1 MNAGGVSS
9 RNIINRRKIENI
21 TVDYFFKVEMVA
33 GFKLKDEKDYD
44 IIINSLTDFC
54 KKKKYRTLDELKK
67 LIELPK
73 TRLLGVET
81 KSDDSSLKI
90 IRNCE
95 FASREEIMRNA
106 VILSLTTESLIYDYE
121 RPVILN
127 KKNLNRAIVFYN
139 MGGFYANY

>member
-1 MNAGGVSS
+1 MNTGGPLS

-21 TVDYFFKVEMVA
+21 TVDHFFKFEMVA

-54 KKKKYRTLDELKK
+54 KEKKYKTLDELKK
-67 LIELPK
+67 LLELPK
-73 TRLLGVET
+73 TRLLGVEA

-90 IRNCE
+90 IRNCN

-106 VILSLTTESLIYDYE
+106 VILSLTSESLIYDYE

>member
-1 MNAGGVSS
+1 MNTGGPLS

-21 TVDYFFKVEMVA
+21 TMDHFFKFEMVA
-33 GFKLKDEKDYD
+33 GFKLEDEKDYD
-44 IIINSLTDFC
+44 IIINSLTNFC
-54 KKKKYRTLDELKK
+54 KEKKYKTLDELKK
-67 LIELPK
+67 LLELPK
-73 TRLLGVET
+73 TRLLGVEA

-90 IRNCE
+90 IRNCK

-106 VILSLTTESLIYDYE
+106 VILSLTSESLIYDYE

>member
-1 MNAGGVSS
+1 MNTGGPLS
-9 RNIINRRKIENI
+9 RNIINRREIENI
-21 TVDYFFKVEMVA
+21 TLDHFFEFEMVA
-33 GFKLKDEKDYD
+33 GFKLKEEKDYD

-73 TRLLGVET
+73 TRLLGVEA
-81 KSDDSSLKI
+81 KSDDSLSKI
-90 IRNCE
+90 IRNYE
-95 FASREEIMRNA
+95 FASREEIIRNA

-139 MGGFYANY
+139 MRGFYANY